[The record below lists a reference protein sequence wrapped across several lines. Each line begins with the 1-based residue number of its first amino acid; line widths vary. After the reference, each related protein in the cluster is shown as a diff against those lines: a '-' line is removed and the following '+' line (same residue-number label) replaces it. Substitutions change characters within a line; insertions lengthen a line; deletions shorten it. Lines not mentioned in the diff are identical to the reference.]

1 MVPSSEV
8 LERLAR
14 ALMLD
19 EATSREVRDLSVWP
33 LMASYG
39 RLDSWTRCA

>member
-1 MVPSSEV
+1 MVPSFEV

-19 EATSREVRDLSVWP
+19 QATSREVRDLSVWP
-33 LMASYG
+33 LMTS
-39 RLDSWTRCA
+39 